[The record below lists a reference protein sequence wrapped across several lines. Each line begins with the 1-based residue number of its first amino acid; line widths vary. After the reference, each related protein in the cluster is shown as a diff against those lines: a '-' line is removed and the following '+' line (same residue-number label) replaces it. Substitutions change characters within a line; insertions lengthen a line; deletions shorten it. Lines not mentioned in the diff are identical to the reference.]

1 MVLRTQIKAKIIN
14 EVIRNG
20 QTAVEY
26 KNRPENLKWRVLVVD
41 SLTLKIVS
49 SVIKM
54 HELASEGIINV
65 EIIER
70 RRADMPNE
78 AIYLITPTLKNV
90 QVLVKD
96 FQNENQPKY
105 SAAQICFTE
114 NCHDDIFKKLEM
126 IPNQFIKDLKEVNMS
141 FVPMESQV
149 YSLEKANGFQW
160 HNNQQYQSNENRP
173 KTKEELEKMAEQLAT
188 LCSTLGECPAIRY
201 HPYIT

>member
-1 MVLRTQIKAKIIN
+1 MVLRTQIKSKIIN

-20 QTAVEY
+20 QTAEKY

-41 SLTLKIVS
+41 SATLKIVS

-54 HELASEGIINV
+54 HELSTEGIINV

-78 AIYLITPTLKNV
+78 AVYLITPTLKNV

-114 NCHDDIFKKLEM
+114 NCHDDIFKKLEK
-126 IPNQFIKDLKEVNMS
+126 IPSQFIKDLKEVNMS
-141 FVPMESQV
+141 FVPMESQE
-149 YSLEKANGFQW
+149 YSLEKANGFQ
-160 HNNQQYQSNENRP
+160 
-173 KTKEELEKMAEQLAT
+173 
-188 LCSTLGECPAIRY
+188 
-201 HPYIT
+201 

>member
-20 QTAVEY
+20 QTAEEY
-26 KNRPENLKWRVLVVD
+26 KNRPGNLKWRVLVVD

-54 HELASEGIINV
+54 HEMASEGIINV

-90 QVLVKD
+90 QALAKD

-105 SAAQICFTE
+105 SAAQICFTG
-114 NCHDDIFKKLEM
+114 K
-126 IPNQFIKDLKEVNMS
+126 S
-141 FVPMESQV
+141 FSEALILASTNP
-149 YSLEKANGFQW
+149 
-160 HNNQQYQSNENRP
+160 QYD
-173 KTKEELEKMAEQLAT
+173 K
-188 LCSTLGECPAIRY
+188 IV
-201 HPYIT
+201 H